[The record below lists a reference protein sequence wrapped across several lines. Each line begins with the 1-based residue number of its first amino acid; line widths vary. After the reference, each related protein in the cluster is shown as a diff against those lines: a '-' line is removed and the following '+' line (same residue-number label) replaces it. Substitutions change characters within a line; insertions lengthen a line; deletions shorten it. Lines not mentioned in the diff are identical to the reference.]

1 MNVAMRQPQC
11 LRGLVQLAALAVWLV
26 AAGGCETLP
35 APSINLLSTQQ
46 EVQLGRELAG
56 EIEQQETIHEDE
68 QLQEYVEDIGRRL
81 ARVARRRDVEYR
93 FTVIDDPETV
103 NAFALPGGHMYL
115 YTGLMKLMENEAE
128 LAGVMAHEIGH
139 VAARHHGERLTRV
152 YGYNL
157 LMRVLLGDDP
167 GAAANVASHLVE
179 MNFSREN
186 EREADAI
193 AVEMLWRAGYDPG
206 AMLTFMEKMREEEQ
220 RRGTGP
226 SLPILS
232 SHPATQ
238 ERITLLRQHI
248 ERYPAEERARRTPS
262 AAEYREQVLT
272 RLP

>member
-1 MNVAMRQPQC
+1 MRKSLC
-11 LRGLVQLAALAVWLV
+11 ARTFIQLAAVAVFLA
-26 AAGGCETLP
+26 AASGCETLP

-46 EVQLGRELAG
+46 EVELGRELAD
-56 EIEQQETIHEDE
+56 EIEQKEAIHEDE
-68 QLQEYVEDIGRRL
+68 QLQAYVRDIGRDL
-81 ARVARRRDVEYR
+81 ARVAPRRDVDYQ
-93 FTVIDDPETV
+93 FTVIDEPDTV

-139 VAARHHGERLTRV
+139 VAARHHGERLTRM

-157 LMRVLLGDDP
+157 LVSVLLGDDP
-167 GAAANVASHLVE
+167 GAAANIASHLVE

-206 AMLTFMEKMREEEQ
+206 AMLTFMEKMREQEQ
-220 RRGTGP
+220 RRGAAP
-226 SLPILS
+226 SLPFLS
-232 SHPATQ
+232 SHPPTQ
-238 ERITLLRQHI
+238 ERIALLRQHLA
-248 ERYPAEERARRTPS
+248 RYPAEERARRS
-262 AAEYREQVLT
+262 ANAAEYREQVLN

>member
-1 MNVAMRQPQC
+1 MRQPLC
-11 LRGLVQLAALAVWLV
+11 VRTFIQLAAVGLLLV
-26 AAGGCETLP
+26 AAGGCETLS
-35 APSINLLSTQQ
+35 APSINLLSTRQ

-56 EIEQQETIHEDE
+56 EIEQQEVVHEDE
-68 QLQEYVEDIGRRL
+68 QLQEYVQDIGRRL
-81 ARVARRRDVEYR
+81 AGVARRRDMEYR
-93 FTVIDDPETV
+93 FTVIDEPDTV

-115 YTGLMKLMENEAE
+115 YTALMKLVRNEAE

-167 GAAANVASHLVE
+167 GAAANIASNLVE

-193 AVEMLWRAGYDPG
+193 AVEMLWGAGYDPG

-220 RRGTGP
+220 RQGTGP
-226 SLPILS
+226 RLPILS

-238 ERITLLRQHI
+238 ERIALLRQHI
-248 ERYPAEERARRTPS
+248 ARYPAEERARRS
-262 AAEYREQVLT
+262 ANAAEYRKQVLN